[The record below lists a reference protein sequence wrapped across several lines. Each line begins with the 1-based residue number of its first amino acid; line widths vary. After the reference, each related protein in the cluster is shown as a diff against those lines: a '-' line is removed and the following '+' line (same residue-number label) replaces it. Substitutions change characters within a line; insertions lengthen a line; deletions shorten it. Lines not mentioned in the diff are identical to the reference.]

1 MRITDPRPALALSL
15 AFLFSLGL
23 SACQGQK
30 KASTQATP
38 TPNPSSLL
46 TQAKLFENIDASETP
61 YRLYRLLSGDPKN
74 VNLSP
79 LSLDMAF
86 AQVYLGATGKSK
98 DLMGQIFGFKDGKFS
113 FESEFKLM
121 RELEPTDASAK
132 KETPKLY
139 LANSVWVRASSLKNV
154 SSSYKQL
161 LSRDLDGT
169 VHPLSLKGLNQ
180 WVSQATHEK
189 IRKLVDQIDPSD
201 VAYFVNA
208 IYLKAD
214 WTSPFQAQSTTREP
228 FRSAHS
234 VVKTEMMHQNAK
246 FNYYEDENSKWLA
259 MEYKGLP
266 LEMVLG
272 LPKKD
277 FDLDSVEKDWS
288 AASMKKVFEGM
299 SQSTVKVTLPKFKFN
314 TKLSLKR
321 VFDEAGYNRMFQPGD
336 FSNFVSP
343 QKNFRISDVIQ
354 ATAIQVDEKG
364 TEAAAA
370 TAAVMR
376 ESAVF
381 SLDPKTFKAD
391 QPFLFLIR
399 NTKSGEIYFMGR
411 VSNPKE

>member
-1 MRITDPRPALALSL
+1 MMALSL
-15 AFLFSLGL
+15 ALVFLFGL

-46 TQAKLFENIDASETP
+46 TQAKIFENIDASETP

-98 DLMGQIFGFKDGKFS
+98 DLMGQIFGFKDGGFA

-121 RELEPTDASAK
+121 RELEHAQASAG
-132 KETPKLY
+132 KEPARLY
-139 LANSVWVRASSLKNV
+139 LANSVWVRSSNLKNV
-154 SSSYKQL
+154 STSYRQL

-169 VHPLSLKGLNQ
+169 VHPLSLKALNQ

-189 IRKLVDQIDPSD
+189 IEKLVDQIDPSD

-214 WTSPFQAQSTTREP
+214 WASPFQAQSTTRET
-228 FRSAHS
+228 FRSAHAAI
-234 VVKTEMMHQNAK
+234 KTEMMHQNAK
-246 FNYYEDENSKWLA
+246 FNYYEDATAKWLA

-272 LPKKD
+272 LPQK
-277 FDLDSVEKDWS
+277 DLDLETVEKDWS
-288 AASMKKVFEGM
+288 AASMKKVFAGM
-299 SQSTVKVTLPKFKFN
+299 SRSRVQVTLPKFKFD

-321 VFDEAGYNRMFQPGD
+321 VFDEAGYGRMFQPGD

-370 TAAVMR
+370 TAAVMH

-381 SLDPKTFKAD
+381 SLNPKTFKAD

-411 VSNPKE
+411 VSNPK